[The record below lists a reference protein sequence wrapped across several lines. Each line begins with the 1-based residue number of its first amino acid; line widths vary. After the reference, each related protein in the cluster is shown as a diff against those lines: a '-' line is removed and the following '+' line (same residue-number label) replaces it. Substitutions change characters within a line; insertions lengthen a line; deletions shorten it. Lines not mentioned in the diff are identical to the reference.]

1 MINGALK
8 QMVKYLHF
16 IWLLLIIPI
25 IGCSYNESDQAI
37 LNDTAYKQF
46 NVTSE
51 AIYNHLSNTYSDV
64 NLSEP
69 VITAYPSRDEW
80 ISDNTDAIGDNI
92 DSPKK
97 VDLYILTHELSAV
110 TKVSLAYSNQLN
122 QKEFLSVNRIDTF
135 SENFIDS
142 ENQEDY
148 LPKIYMGSFTDE
160 NILIEV
166 LTFSTEYNYENVEEY
181 ELKLIELNKDI
192 ITEIQRKLLEL
203 D

>member
-1 MINGALK
+1 MSFNKMSNKILMI
-8 QMVKYLHF
+8 
-16 IWLLLIIPI
+16 LLILFCFVLPI

-37 LNDTAYKQF
+37 LNNNAYKQF

-80 ISDNTDAIGDNI
+80 ISDNTDAIGDNVV
-92 DSPKK
+92 SPKK

-110 TKVSLAYSNQLN
+110 TKVSLTYSNQLN

-135 SENFIDS
+135 SEKFIDS
-142 ENQEDY
+142 ENQENY